1 MFGECHTR
9 KKSVLSPF
17 SFLLPLPGNIRAM
30 RGKPQTE
37 KEETTQESF
46 SLFFSRRRPVRYTS
60 LPPLPRNL
68 LAAAK
73 GKKKKKRRVAVG
85 ILWPPLFRL
94 LPPSNK
100 QTNIIS
106 SLSLSHRRRGEQGG
120 GRGRERGDVTKSS

>member
-9 KKSVLSPF
+9 KKSVLSPL

-73 GKKKKKRRVAVG
+73 GKKKKKKKSSSRDFMAATFSS
-85 ILWPPLFRL
+85 PPSLQQTNKHHFFSFS
-94 LPPSNK
+94 LPPK
-100 QTNIIS
+100 K
-106 SLSLSHRRRGEQGG
+106 RGTRWWPREGEGG
-120 GRGRERGDVTKSS
+120 CH